1 VMETITI
8 DVVLNASIT
17 VISLGMFIVSV
28 LSYRKFK
35 NMKLLFVSLA
45 FFVFFLKGLIESLSL
60 FTKEIAVID
69 SSVTLKLFDLCIL
82 MLLFVATLKR

>member
-1 VMETITI
+1 MMETITI